1 MLHRR
6 SFFVGGYSFR
16 RRNSPEDTCTVCSKR
31 VMNNVTQSCSV
42 PLELET
48 GIRIVE
54 CHKNTE
60 LPSSK
65 IRANILYWIRLS
77 FCTVTCVR
85 WHKIA
90 FLWIRY
96 FSRQVVNWA
105 AVSAG
110 LSLVV
115 LLAKVAIEKPFM
127 CISGHFEQIKI
138 DWKLIDWRLKNHVK
152 MYCTF
157 RCRGISWS
165 DASTPSS

>member
-1 MLHRR
+1 VLHRR
-6 SFFVGGYSFR
+6 SFLWGYSFR
-16 RRNSPEDTCTVCSKR
+16 RRNSPEDSCTVCSKR

-42 PLELET
+42 RLELET

-85 WHKIA
+85 WHKIT

-96 FSRQVVNWA
+96 FSRRSLIGQLLVL
-105 AVSAG
+105 VSAL
-110 LSLVV
+110 LSCSQ
-115 LLAKVAIEKPFM
+115 VAIEKPFM